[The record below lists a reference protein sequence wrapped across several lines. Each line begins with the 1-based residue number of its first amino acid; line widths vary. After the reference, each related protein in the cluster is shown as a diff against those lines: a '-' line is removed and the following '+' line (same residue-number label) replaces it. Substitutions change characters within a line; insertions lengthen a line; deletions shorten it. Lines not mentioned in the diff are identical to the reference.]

1 MQRNDSST
9 AQPRWVRAAAMAALG
24 AAALAAAGAAQARDD
39 VFWSVGLAS
48 PGVQVG
54 LSNSGPQ
61 VYMQPAPVYM
71 QPAPVYVQPAPVY
84 VQPRP
89 VYVQPAPV
97 MYRPAPVYYQPAPM
111 GYRSVGWAPPGHAY
125 GYYGQGDHR
134 KVQRHGRDRN
144 HDGIPDHR
152 QDFNGD
158 GRPDWTRR

>member
-1 MQRNDSST
+1 MQRNDSSS
-9 AQPRWVRAAAMAALG
+9 ARARWVRAAAVAALG

-39 VFWSVGLAS
+39 VFWSIGLAS

-61 VYMQPAPVYM
+61 VYL

-89 VYVQPAPV
+89 VVVQPAPV
-97 MYRPAPVYYQPAPM
+97 VYRHAPVYYQPAPVV
-111 GYRSVGWAPPGHAY
+111 YSTAGWVPPGQAH
-125 GYYGQGDHR
+125 GYYGHGEHR
-134 KVQRHGRDRN
+134 KPRHHGRDRN
-144 HDGIPDHR
+144 HDGVPDHR